1 MPTWQPS
8 VMSNAAD
15 TRTTTTAAGVLVRAP
30 GAPELDS
37 AVILLIDDDPVAVRL
52 ALLTLEPLGCRVVVV
67 GRGDA
72 VVASLAIERPAVVIL
87 DLMLPDMHGL
97 DVCRAVRARSL
108 VPIIVVTVV
117 GSHRERLQCLR
128 AGADDVLTKPYDPE
142 ELALRVG
149 ALHRRAAGG
158 APASPRPY
166 RYRGLV
172 IDPLVHTAVLN
183 GTPLAL
189 TATEERLL
197 ELLASRPGVVQT
209 PQQLLSAMYG
219 PHAIDDAAALYL
231 QVSRLRRK
239 LGDQRGQPTYLQTRT
254 RQGYYLPVPAT
265 EGD

>member
-1 MPTWQPS
+1 MPTWQPL
-8 VMSNAAD
+8 VVTGAAD
-15 TRTTTTAAGVLVRAP
+15 TCTAVTPAGVRGHVP
-30 GAPELDS
+30 GAPELGG
-37 AVILLIDDDPVAVRL
+37 AVILVIDDDPVAVRL

-67 GRGDA
+67 GRGDG
-72 VVASLAIERPAVVIL
+72 VAAALEVERPAVVVL

-97 DVCRAVRARSL
+97 EVCRAVRAHSL

-117 GSHRERLQCLR
+117 SSHRERLQCLR

-149 ALHRRAAGG
+149 ALHRRAEGG

-172 IDPLVHTAVLN
+172 VDSLAHTVILD
-183 GTPLAL
+183 GIPLAL

-197 ELLASRPGVVQT
+197 ELLARRPGVVQT
-209 PQQLLSAMYG
+209 PRQLLGAMYG
-219 PHAIDDAAALYL
+219 PHATDAAALYL
-231 QVSRLRRK
+231 QISRLRRK

-254 RQGYYLPVPAT
+254 RQGYYLPAT
-265 EGD
+265 EDG